1 MSYLVLARKWRP
13 KSFDEVVGQDH
24 VVKALVNSLNSQRLH
39 HAWLFSGIRG
49 VGKTSLARI
58 LAKSLN
64 CERGITS
71 KPCGTCSSCRGIDS
85 GGSLDYLELDAAS
98 NRGVEEMSN
107 LLSQANYTPVIGRF
121 KVFLVDEVHMLTNHA
136 FNSILKTLEEP
147 PDHVKFIFATT
158 DLHKIPITVLS
169 RCLCFNLRKMSDNYL
184 IKQLSVILSNERI
197 SFDESSL
204 VMIARLAKGS
214 MRDALSLTDQ
224 AISYGDG
231 VISIVALREM
241 FGMVDSAKVIH
252 LLQSILLNDVKS
264 LIDIADNVIDSGFSY
279 ETFLSDLAILLSRV
293 AIIQHF
299 SDSEINDI
307 DLISFKD
314 NISPDLTQL
323 LYAVVTHSSQELAQ
337 SPDQYSGFL
346 MICFRLLSLASQFSN
361 NNFINESLPKLNNS
375 EIYNSTKQE
384 LSISS
389 NKNIFVN
396 EQKNDLVLL
405 KKAAEINIVEDK
417 DSKKL
422 DKKNIDFDLVSF
434 SNNDW
439 LELVPKLSLH
449 GFVLELA
456 RQSEFVKVFENN
468 FTIRVSIP
476 TLASHENKLRL
487 QTVLSEYFD
496 MTIKLDIL
504 VGATGDK
511 TAHARSQA
519 QQLYKKKQL
528 EQIVDDDPF
537 VKEVVATLDGDVLID
552 SISELD

>member
-13 KSFDEVVGQDH
+13 KSFDEVIGQDH

-64 CERGITS
+64 CEIGITS
-71 KPCGTCSSCRGIDS
+71 KPCGKCSSCNGIDS

-121 KVFLVDEVHMLTNHA
+121 KVFLVDEVHMLTGHA

-147 PDHVKFIFATT
+147 PAHVKFIFATT

-169 RCLCFNLRKMSDNYL
+169 RCLCFNLRKMSDNFL
-184 IKQLSVILSNERI
+184 IKQLSIILSNEKI
-197 SFDESSL
+197 SFDDLSL
-204 VMIARLAKGS
+204 AMIARLAKGS

-231 VISIVALREM
+231 IINVDNLREM

-252 LLQSILLNDVKS
+252 LLRSILFNDVKS

-279 ETFLSDLAILLSRV
+279 ENFLSDLAILLSKV
-293 AIIQHF
+293 AIMQHF
-299 SDSEINDI
+299 SESEINDQ

-323 LYAVVTHSSQELAQ
+323 LYTVVNHSSQELTQ
-337 SPDQYSGFL
+337 SPDQYTGFL
-346 MICFRLLSLASQFSN
+346 MICFRLLSLATQFSN
-361 NNFINESLPKLNNS
+361 ANSDNELLPKLNNNS
-375 EIYNSTKQE
+375 EGYSSSRQE
-384 LSISS
+384 SYDSMSS
-389 NKNIFVN
+389 NKSIVVN
-396 EQKNDLVLL
+396 DHDDLVSL
-405 KKAAEINIVEDK
+405 KKTKNLNNVEDK
-417 DSKKL
+417 DF
-422 DKKNIDFDLVSF
+422 KKNMHFDLTSF

-439 LELVPKLSLH
+439 LKIVPTLSLH

-456 RQSEFVKVFENN
+456 RQSEFIKAFDNH

-487 QTVLSEYFD
+487 QAVLSEYFN
-496 MTIKLDIL
+496 MPIKLEIL

-511 TAHARSQA
+511 TVHACSQA
-519 QQLYKKKQL
+519 KQLYKKKQL
-528 EQIVDDDPF
+528 EQIVDDDSF
-537 VKEVVATLDGDVLID
+537 VKEVITTLDGEVLVD
-552 SISELD
+552 SISKLD